1 MAKPR
6 KSKKSSND
14 VGDSTAVVTDSTDAP
29 PWTWMRV
36 LMDALSSSRVTV
48 VLVVASI
55 VLVFFGTL
63 AQYYLDMWAVID
75 QYFRA
80 WICWVDLKIL
90 FPPSFFPL
98 GGQDGLGAPRN
109 HAFSLSGRSANRLGA
124 RH

>member
-36 LMDALSSSRVTV
+36 LMDALSSLRVTV

-75 QYFRA
+75 QYFA
-80 WICWVDLKIL
+80 
-90 FPPSFFPL
+90 PGSA
-98 GGQDGLGAPRN
+98 GLI
-109 HAFSLSGRSANRLGA
+109 
-124 RH
+124 